1 MTTLIRVVIADD
13 QAMIRAG
20 FRLLLDNQPDIEVVA
35 EASTGAE
42 AIEAVSVQP
51 ADVVLMD
58 VQMPDMDGIRATEQL
73 VAAGAEAKVLVITTF
88 ERDDYL
94 FDALRAGASGFLLKT
109 APPED
114 LIDAVRVVASGRSL
128 LDPAVTGQVIARF
141 AAAGPG
147 APRSEALD
155 LLTEREREVLEQL
168 ARGSSNAEIGEALFV
183 GEATVKTHVS
193 NIRAKLGLRDRVQA
207 VVFAYEH
214 GLVRPGG

>member
-1 MTTLIRVVIADD
+1 MTETIRVVIADD

-35 EASTGAE
+35 EAATGTE
-42 AIEAVSVQP
+42 AIEAVTAHP

-58 VQMPDMDGIRATEQL
+58 VQMPDLDGIRATEQL
-73 VAAGAEAKVLVITTF
+73 VAAGTGAKVLVITTF
-88 ERDDYL
+88 ERDDYI

-128 LDPAVTGQVIARF
+128 LDPAVTGRVIARF

-147 APRSEALD
+147 AARSETLD

-168 ARGSSNAEIGEALFV
+168 AQGRSNAEIGAALFV

-193 NIRAKLGLRDRVQA
+193 NILAKLGLRDRVQA